1 MDQRALVNEGS
12 AMRVLDLFSGIGGF
26 SLGLERA
33 GMETVAFCEYDKKCR
48 QVLKKHW
55 PRVPQY
61 EDVRTL
67 TKEQLD
73 KDGITDIGL
82 ICGGYPCQP
91 FSTAGKRQGEADDRA
106 LWKEYFR
113 LIKEIRPTWVIA
125 ENVAGHISMGLDN
138 VLADL
143 ESEDYAVQTFV
154 IPACAVDAKHRR
166 DRVWII
172 ANNDSDGCYVDD
184 EGQSGSKR
192 QTLGSTKS
200 LGEHRSSGDRESNQ
214 NSGRVQGAR
223 VDEQSRKEDVGHSQ
237 SIRHNSGENTERE
250 RAENEQNERQRIWG
264 KPGRSSEDVAHTDS
278 QHVQRRQEV
287 RNAERGGAQRNQLS
301 AGCGQRSESGNWLPE
316 PPVGR
321 VANGVPRRVDRL
333 KQLGNAVV
341 PQIPE
346 MIGRAILNDC

>member
-1 MDQRALVNEGS
+1 V
-12 AMRVLDLFSGIGGF
+12 RVLDLFSGIGGF
-26 SLGLERA
+26 SLGLQRA

-55 PRVPQY
+55 PDVPQY

-113 LIKEIRPTWVIA
+113 LVKEIRPTWVIA
-125 ENVAGHISMGLDN
+125 ENVAGHISMGIDN

-143 ESEDYAVQTFV
+143 EGEDYAVQTFV
-154 IPACAVDAKHRR
+154 IPACAVGAFHRR

-172 ANNDSDGCYVDD
+172 ANANFRRGC
-184 EGQSGSKR
+184 GKNGSR
-192 QTLGSTKS
+192 
-200 LGEHRSSGDRESNQ
+200 RREN
-214 NSGRVQGAR
+214 
-223 VDEQSRKEDVGHSQ
+223 
-237 SIRHNSGENTERE
+237 
-250 RAENEQNERQRIWG
+250 
-264 KPGRSSEDVAHTDS
+264 VAHTDS

-287 RNAERGGAQRNQLS
+287 RNAERGRAQRNQLS
-301 AGCGQRSESGNWLPE
+301 AGCGQRSEPSNWLSE
-316 PPVGR
+316 PAVGR
-321 VANGVPRRVDRL
+321 VANGISGRVDRL

-346 MIGRAILNDC
+346 MIGNLINDC

>member
-1 MDQRALVNEGS
+1 V
-12 AMRVLDLFSGIGGF
+12 RVLDLFSGIGGF

-55 PRVPQY
+55 PDVPQY

-73 KDGITDIGL
+73 NDGITDIGL

-113 LIKEIRPTWVIA
+113 LVKEIRPTWVIA
-125 ENVAGHISMGLDN
+125 ENVAGHISMGIDN

-143 ESEDYAVQTFV
+143 EGEDYAVQTFV
-154 IPACAVDAKHRR
+154 IPACAVGAYHRR
-166 DRVWII
+166 DRVWIV
-172 ANNDSDGCYVDD
+172 ANANELANGQQHFNEKKSHNFKRENYDVADSTIVQRNVGDFYGINDQQEKSRDKSRRGCGENGSSRRENVADAERKRQQGQRINARSVNSEAFKVRQTNWINDSS
-184 EGQSGSKR
+184 E
-192 QTLGSTKS
+192 
-200 LGEHRSSGDRESNQ
+200 
-214 NSGRVQGAR
+214 
-223 VDEQSRKEDVGHSQ
+223 
-237 SIRHNSGENTERE
+237 
-250 RAENEQNERQRIWG
+250 
-264 KPGRSSEDVAHTDS
+264 GRSKP
-278 QHVQRRQEV
+278 
-287 RNAERGGAQRNQLS
+287 
-301 AGCGQRSESGNWLPE
+301 GNWLLE
-316 PPVGR
+316 PAVGR
-321 VANGVPRRVDRL
+321 VANGVSGRVDRL

-346 MIGRAILNDC
+346 MIGRAINDC

>member
-1 MDQRALVNEGS
+1 
-12 AMRVLDLFSGIGGF
+12 MRVLDLFSGIGGF
-26 SLGLERA
+26 SLGLQRA

-55 PRVPQY
+55 PDVPQY

-73 KDGITDIGL
+73 TDGITDIGL

-113 LIKEIRPTWVIA
+113 LVKEIRPTWVIA
-125 ENVAGHISMGLDN
+125 ENVAGHISMGIDN

-143 ESEDYAVQTFV
+143 EGEDYAIQTFV
-154 IPACAVDAKHRR
+154 IPACAVGAYHRR

-172 ANNDSDGCYVDD
+172 ANANFRRGC
-184 EGQSGSKR
+184 
-192 QTLGSTKS
+192 
-200 LGEHRSSGDRESNQ
+200 
-214 NSGRVQGAR
+214 
-223 VDEQSRKEDVGHSQ
+223 
-237 SIRHNSGENTERE
+237 GENGSRRRE
-250 RAENEQNERQRIWG
+250 N
-264 KPGRSSEDVAHTDS
+264 VADALHS
-278 QHVQRRQEV
+278 RLQRRQETEHITV
-287 RNAERGGAQRNQLS
+287 SRKKQNKLLTR
-301 AGCGQRSESGNWLPE
+301 CDQRSKPGNWLSE
-316 PPVGR
+316 PAVGR
-321 VANGVPRRVDRL
+321 VANGISGRVDRL

-346 MIGRAILNDC
+346 MIGNLINDC